1 MFAVPLIMMMAMTE
15 EEPFFGAAW
24 LRDPVFANVAIQDRH
39 TRGKAPDADASGPQ
53 NVHTFFRKEVPVE
66 GPVEKA
72 EIRVT
77 GDDYYKLY
85 INGAFVVQGPEP
97 GYPWAHPYYTLDV
110 TEYLREGVNC
120 IAAHVYYQG
129 LVNRV
134 WDSGDNRS
142 GFILSLGVT
151 RGDGTTARTT
161 TDATW
166 TCWPCPAYGS
176 DHTFGY
182 QTQFNENIDMRLLPQ
197 GWKEVGFDDASW
209 SAPLVQRQDHV
220 FVEQHTPPLQH
231 WRAEAVETKQMDD
244 GTWWYDFGHELTGS
258 PHIRLKGKEGHRLE
272 VRQAEELEG
281 GRARYTMRANCVY
294 QDFPILR
301 EGDNEIAFF
310 DYRGFRYL
318 EVLNAPSRPEVWVDV
333 RHHPYPEQG
342 ASLASSHELL
352 DRIFT
357 LCANGVRYGSQGG
370 FLDCPTR
377 EKGQYLG
384 DAVIASRSHLVLTGD
399 GSLTRKALHDFRESQ
414 KIHPGMMAVAPGS
427 FLQEI
432 AEFGLQWPLM
442 LATYYWETGD
452 RAFTETML
460 DGLAPLYEYYA
471 TFENE
476 HGLLTGM
483 TEKWVVVDWPANL
496 RDDYDYDFAKD
507 KENAVLNAFYY
518 GSLVT
523 SAELLT
529 ALGRSPEPYASRAER
544 VKAGFQSRMLDRTTG
559 LFLDAPGSAHSS
571 LHANAIP
578 LCFGLVE
585 KAHVP
590 RVLEFIRAKRLNCG
604 VYIAAYVIEGCY
616 RAGADDLAYD
626 LITSTDEHS
635 WHEMLKH
642 GATTCMEAWGPD
654 KKRNSSWCHPWSS
667 SPVYLVNDWV
677 VGLRPT
683 KPGWAEA
690 KVAPHIP
697 ESITH
702 FTYRRPT
709 PRGLIT
715 ISYRKGEALKVD
727 APASVAIVR

>member
-1 MFAVPLIMMMAMTE
+1 MLMAVTDE
-15 EEPFFGAAW
+15 DPFFGAAW
-24 LRDPVFANVAIQDRH
+24 LRDPGFANVEVVDH
-39 TRGKAPDADASGPQ
+39 HVRGGTPAADTISPQ
-53 NVHTFFRKEVPVE
+53 NVHTFFRKELPVD
-66 GPVEKA
+66 GPVAKA

-85 INGAFVVQGPEP
+85 INGEFVVQGPEP
-97 GYPWAHPYYTLDV
+97 GYPWVHPYYTLDV
-110 TEYLREGVNC
+110 TKHLREGVNC

-142 GFILSLGVT
+142 GFILSLDIT
-151 RGDGTTARTT
+151 YRDGTTRRVT
-161 TDATW
+161 TDASW
-166 TCWPCPAYGS
+166 KCWQCPAFGS

-182 QTQFNENIDMRLLPQ
+182 KTQFNENIDMRLIPKDWRQ
-197 GWKEVGFDDASW
+197 VGFDDAAW
-209 SAPLVQRQDHV
+209 DAPLAQRQDHV
-220 FVEQHTPPLQH
+220 FMEQHTPPLQH
-231 WRAEAVETKQMDD
+231 WRAEAVEVRRLDD
-244 GTWWYDFGHELTGS
+244 GTWWYDFGHEVTGS
-258 PHIRLKGKEGHRLE
+258 PRVRLTGTEGHILE
-272 VRQAEELEG
+272 VREGEELED
-281 GRARYTMRANCVY
+281 GRVRYDMRANCVY

-301 EGDNEIAFF
+301 DGVNEIEFY

-333 RHHPYPEQG
+333 RHHPYPEKA
-342 ASLASSHELL
+342 ASIVSSHDLL
-352 DRIFT
+352 DRIFA

-399 GSLTRKALHDFRESQ
+399 GSLTKKALHDFRQSQ
-414 KIHPGMMAVAPGS
+414 RIQEGMMAVAPGS
-427 FLQEI
+427 FHQEI
-432 AEFGLQWPLM
+432 AEFSLQWPLM
-442 LATYYWETGD
+442 LSNYFWETGD
-452 RAFTETML
+452 RAFTESML
-460 DGLAPLYEYYA
+460 EGLAPLFDYYGR
-471 TFENE
+471 FMNE

-496 RDDYDYDFAKD
+496 RDDYDYDYAVD

-523 SAELLT
+523 VAGLLET
-529 ALGRSPEPYASRAER
+529 LGHDPEPYRSRAER
-544 VKAGFQSRMLDRTTG
+544 VKTAFQSRLLDPATG
-559 LFLDAPGSAHSS
+559 LFLDAPGSTHSS

-585 KAHVP
+585 KENVP
-590 RVLEFIRAKRLNCG
+590 RVLDFIRGKRLNCG
-604 VYIAAYVIEGCY
+604 VYIAAYLIEGCY
-616 RAGADDLAYD
+616 RAGAHDLAYD

-642 GATTCMEAWGPD
+642 GATACMEAWGPD

-667 SPVYLVNDWV
+667 SPVYLINDWM
-677 VGLRPT
+677 VGLRPSE
-683 KPGWAEA
+683 PGWAQA
-690 KVAPHIP
+690 KLTPRIP
-697 ESITH
+697 ESVTH

-715 ISYRKGEALKVD
+715 VTYKKGEAIEVD
-727 APASVAIVR
+727 APSSVVITRE